1 MPDEPP
7 PEALDDVDE
16 FQAKSTW
23 TNEDTWLWEL
33 EKQREERLR
42 IQHIKNELTFWMF
55 IAILFSI
62 SGGLFLARF
71 VG

>member
-1 MPDEPP
+1 MPDESQ
-7 PEALDDVDE
+7 ALDDVDVFE
-16 FQAKSTW
+16 TKTHTDFDDEWA
-23 TNEDTWLWEL
+23 WEM
-33 EKQREERLR
+33 EERLR
-42 IQHIKNELTFWMF
+42 IKNLKREFVFWSW